1 MNRPAE
7 VTKIHTQIMKC
18 DLILE
23 ESRTYWRH
31 YTAGRP
37 LDQEAQVAFHSYW
50 FGSCNMRWVRL
61 LLSNLHARFVAYPF
75 SLPVLQQWRDIT
87 LEEQRLICHWHLQ
100 LSDPM
105 YRRFTSELLPSRMIF
120 HPPTITRDHVIRWI
134 GEFSGDRWAP
144 SSLKQIASKLL
155 SCSRDVGLTEGTK
168 DPRPLR
174 YPRISRKALTY
185 LLYLLRQIDFEG
197 SLLENPY
204 LRSVGLE
211 GPILE
216 REILACDAIILRRM
230 GDVVEFEWRYPTL
243 ESWAETDLNKEA
255 A

>member
-23 ESRTYWRH
+23 ESRTYWQH
-31 YTAGRP
+31 YIAGRT
-37 LDQEAQVAFHSYW
+37 LDQEAQAAFHSYW

-61 LLSNLHARFVAYPF
+61 LLSNLHARFVAYPT
-75 SLPVLQQWRDIT
+75 SLLVLQQWQEMT

-100 LSDPM
+100 LADPM

-120 HPPTITRDHVIRWI
+120 HPPSITRDHVIQWVSEL
-134 GEFSGDRWAP
+134 GGTRWAP
-144 SSLKQIASKLL
+144 SSMTQIASKLL
-155 SCSRDVGLTEGTK
+155 SCSRDVGLTVGTK
-168 DPRPLR
+168 EPRLLR

-197 SLLENPY
+197 SFLENPY

-211 GPILE
+211 GLSLE
-216 REILACDAIILRRM
+216 REILACDALLLRRM
-230 GDVVEFEWRYPTL
+230 GDITELEWRYPTL
-243 ESWAETDLNKEA
+243 ESWAEAHLVKEA